1 MPHVSLVHVLI
12 AIFQYTKMNNLIY
25 YPNNVVKVT
34 KHDISAHDD
43 KWKMKSYNFL
53 LPGTPNFGT
62 TGHCII

>member
-12 AIFQYTKMNNLIY
+12 AIFQYTKMNNPIY

-43 KWKMKSYNFL
+43 K
-53 LPGTPNFGT
+53 
-62 TGHCII
+62 